1 MVTGSGETEVD
12 PDCYQQHQAHLTP
25 RSMRNRILPLNP
37 ILSIIQ
43 SFGCR
48 LFPMLSTFVALIPNS
63 QSSNRASSLASRVV
77 ALLLICLLSMDLP
90 AADTFSDDTS
100 EVELTNFAFANY
112 LGSGFYSSGN
122 TKLFLFRVPLSSDLT
137 EVTREK
143 AGLRLNY
150 PVALGV
156 GIIDAERDFPEIA
169 NIIDL
174 NNFVT
179 LSVMPGLEYVLPMT
193 DIWSL
198 APFIDLGIARDFAN
212 ETTVGI
218 GGIGAKSFVN
228 LDLDHARLTIANRLL
243 YAEQENLDSGANTN
257 FTSFETGLEYIV
269 PTNYTISG
277 SLISFSVYFINY
289 YYLDEL
295 VLGGSVENRISLEN
309 KNEIGFTFIL
319 PKHDWLPDN
328 SQLGFGV
335 QVTKDT
341 DFYRIV
347 LGTPFF

>member
-1 MVTGSGETEVD
+1 M
-12 PDCYQQHQAHLTP
+12 
-25 RSMRNRILPLNP
+25 
-37 ILSIIQ
+37 
-43 SFGCR
+43 
-48 LFPMLSTFVALIPNS
+48 
-63 QSSNRASSLASRVV
+63 

-90 AADTFSDDTS
+90 AADSFSDDTS
-100 EVELTNFAFANY
+100 EVELTNFAFASY

-122 TKLFLFRVPLSSDLT
+122 TKLFLFRVPFSSDLT

-156 GIIDAERDFPEIA
+156 GTIGDDRDFPEIPD
-169 NIIDL
+169 IIDL

-179 LSVMPGLEYVLPMT
+179 LSVMPGLEYILPMT

-218 GGIGAKSFVN
+218 GGIGAKSYVSLEF
-228 LDLDHARLTIANRLL
+228 DQSRLTIANRLL
-243 YAEQENLDSGANTN
+243 FAEQENLDSGANTN
-257 FTSFETGLEYIV
+257 FASFETGLEYIV
-269 PTNYTISG
+269 PTNYTIGG

-289 YYLDEL
+289 HYMDEL
-295 VLGGSVENRISLEN
+295 ALGGSVDNRISLEN

-341 DFYRIV
+341 DLYRFV

>member
-1 MVTGSGETEVD
+1 M
-12 PDCYQQHQAHLTP
+12 P
-25 RSMRNRILPLNP
+25 RSMRNRIYSLNT

-43 SFGCR
+43 SFSCH
-48 LFPMLSTFVALIPNS
+48 LFPMLSTFVAFIPNC
-63 QSSNRASSLASRVV
+63 QASRLANRVV
-77 ALLLICLLSMDLP
+77 ALRLICLLSMGLP

-112 LGSGFYSSGN
+112 LGAGFYSSGN
-122 TKLFLFRVPLSSDLT
+122 TKLFLFRVPFSSDLT
-137 EVTREK
+137 EVTKEK

-156 GIIDAERDFPEIA
+156 GIIDDRDFPEIGD
-169 NIIDL
+169 IVDL

-179 LSVMPGLEYVLPMT
+179 LSVMPGLEYILPMT

-198 APFIDLGIARDFAN
+198 APFIDLGIAQDFAN

-218 GGIGAKSFVN
+218 GGIGAKSFVS
-228 LDLDHARLTIANRLL
+228 LEFDHSRLTIANRLVF
-243 YAEQENLDSGANTN
+243 AEQENLDSGANSN
-257 FTSFETGLEYIV
+257 FASFETGLEYIL

-277 SLISFSVYFINY
+277 SLVSFSVYFINY
-289 YYLDEL
+289 HYMDDLA
-295 VLGGSVENRISLEN
+295 LGGSVENRISLEN

-319 PKHDWLPDN
+319 SKHDWLPDN

-335 QVTKDT
+335 QVTRDT
-341 DFYRIV
+341 DLYRFV
-347 LGTPFF
+347 LGSPFF

>member
-1 MVTGSGETEVD
+1 MV
-12 PDCYQQHQAHLTP
+12 
-25 RSMRNRILPLNP
+25 
-37 ILSIIQ
+37 Q
-43 SFGCR
+43 SFSCR
-48 LFPMLSTFVALIPNS
+48 LFPMLSTFVAFIPNS
-63 QSSNRASSLASRVV
+63 RSSNRASRLASRVV
-77 ALLLICLLSMDLP
+77 ALLLIGLLSMDLP
-90 AADTFSDDTS
+90 AADTISDDTS

-122 TKLFLFRVPLSSDLT
+122 ARLFLFRVQLSSDLT
-137 EVTREK
+137 EVTKEK
-143 AGLRLNY
+143 GGLRLNY

-156 GIIDAERDFPEIA
+156 GIIDADRDFPEIEDV
-169 NIIDL
+169 IDL
-174 NNFVT
+174 NNLVT

-218 GGIGAKSFVN
+218 GGIGAKSFVR
-228 LDLDHARLTIANRLL
+228 LDLDHSRLTIANRLL
-243 YAEQENLDSGANTN
+243 YAEQENLDSGNN
-257 FTSFETGLEYIV
+257 SHFVSFETGLEYTV
-269 PTNYTISG
+269 PTSYTING
-277 SLISFSVYFINY
+277 SLVSFSIYYINY
-289 YYLDEL
+289 YYPDDL

-309 KNEIGFTFIL
+309 KNEIGFTFTL

-347 LGTPFF
+347 FGTPFL